1 MLFGLIKLTWFD
13 ITTVGLT
20 LVTIV
25 SVQILNAIWSSI
37 DDKTASSSSSPP
49 TSSDNNGVRKSLKI
63 NELKSLM
70 SNDSTTT
77 NDSNTNTATTTNGK
91 LQKQQSE
98 QIENVSL
105 STTSSSL
112 STQNSPPP
120 PPPPLP
126 PLLSSFSLSSLSSPA
141 SSYPINVR
149 NSVSYLFNGNGVSI
163 PSIHP
168 TTSIPD
174 NLSDEYHEDEDTISL
189 ENLFPCDQSEI
200 YASKKISYII
210 DEFIQTEGNYVN
222 NLKKGLKNYGNLQ
235 KYDQLPEALKGD
247 DKQQQLLGNIAEI
260 LELHEKE
267 ILPLMLRNQRDLKS
281 MFDEMAQ
288 SIDKNQFYCYITFT
302 MHKKTSLEL
311 RKENREFFQN
321 YQNEINDRLGIDSFL
336 VQPIQRLTRYPLL
349 LQQLINEFYK
359 SGINCKPV
367 LASLCK
373 LETRMRRLLEVVN
386 QSEEIHCIEEIP
398 PELHLEQLGSFRRST
413 EFDAYNHRS
422 RKKFH
427 SKVFLFDQCLL
438 CTEVRKRRLA
448 FKHSYTWDTIELKLN
463 TSKNITLLT
472 KAASLSGSSTNTHS
486 SVKEEYEFSSPE
498 AISIN
503 QWLRCARRIIEH
515 SRIEES
521 QKGKLVL
528 PMDLVLGVAFAIWF
542 IWHYL

>member
-1 MLFGLIKLTWFD
+1 
-13 ITTVGLT
+13 
-20 LVTIV
+20 
-25 SVQILNAIWSSI
+25 
-37 DDKTASSSSSPP
+37 
-49 TSSDNNGVRKSLKI
+49 
-63 NELKSLM
+63 
-70 SNDSTTT
+70 
-77 NDSNTNTATTTNGK
+77 
-91 LQKQQSE
+91 
-98 QIENVSL
+98 
-105 STTSSSL
+105 
-112 STQNSPPP
+112 
-120 PPPPLP
+120 
-126 PLLSSFSLSSLSSPA
+126 
-141 SSYPINVR
+141 
-149 NSVSYLFNGNGVSI
+149 
-163 PSIHP
+163 
-168 TTSIPD
+168 
-174 NLSDEYHEDEDTISL
+174 
-189 ENLFPCDQSEI
+189 
-200 YASKKISYII
+200 
-210 DEFIQTEGNYVN
+210 
-222 NLKKGLKNYGNLQ
+222 
-235 KYDQLPEALKGD
+235 
-247 DKQQQLLGNIAEI
+247 
-260 LELHEKE
+260 
-267 ILPLMLRNQRDLKS
+267 
-281 MFDEMAQ
+281 
-288 SIDKNQFYCYITFT
+288 

-398 PELHLEQLGSFRRST
+398 PELHLDQLGSFRRST

-486 SVKEEYEFSSPE
+486 SAKEEYEFSSPE

-503 QWLRCARRIIEH
+503 QWMRCARRIIEH